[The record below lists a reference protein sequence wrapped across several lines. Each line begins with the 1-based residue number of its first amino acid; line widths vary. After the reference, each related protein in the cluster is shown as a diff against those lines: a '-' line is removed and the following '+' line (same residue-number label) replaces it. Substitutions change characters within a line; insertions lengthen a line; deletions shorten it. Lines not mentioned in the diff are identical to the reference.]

1 MSNKYLNY
9 EGLQTLVTSVK
20 TNFVPNSSKG
30 VANGVA
36 TLDNSGKVPSSQ
48 LPSYVDDVIE
58 YASQSDF
65 PTTGESGKIYIALDT
80 NKTYRWSGTNYTE
93 ISASL
98 ALGETSSTAY
108 AGDKGKQNATN
119 IATLQSDLGNLSSSL
134 EDVIL
139 NLDTKVTQESGKG
152 LSTNDYTTAEKNKLS
167 GIAEGAEVNV
177 QSDWNVTDTTSDAY
191 IKNKPNVITKTSGAS
206 AKFVKGDGSL
216 DDSTYLKTI
225 TATSG
230 TNINAVGTPTVTATT
245 TGNATTLTFNYL
257 KGVQGYQGY
266 QGKSGVD
273 GAQGV
278 QGTTGLQGTT
288 GSTGSRGYQG
298 YRGYQGAT
306 GSVTSVQV
314 TGTGNAITDI
324 TGTTELIATKGATFL
339 TKVST
344 GAGLTGGDITTT
356 GTIKANLK
364 SETSLGTIDTTSKLY
379 AVGVDSQNRL
389 CVQVPWSDTTYT
401 SKTADSGGTEVSLVT
416 TGEKYTWNNKQSAI
430 SDLDTIRSNATNGN
444 TAYGWGNHANAGYL
458 KSSDMVA
465 ITTTE
470 IDNLFTGW

>member
-9 EGLQTLVTSVK
+9 EGLQTLVASVK

-48 LPSYVDDVIE
+48 LPSYVDDVLE
-58 YASQSDF
+58 YAAKSNF
-65 PTTGESGKIYIALDT
+65 PTTGENGKIYITLDT
-80 NKTYRWSGTNYTE
+80 NKTYRWSGTSYTE

-119 IATLQSDLGNLSSSL
+119 IATLQSDFGSLSSSL
-134 EDVIL
+134 EDVKL
-139 NLDTKVTQESGKG
+139 NLDTKVTKESGKG

-167 GIAEGAEVNV
+167 DIAAGAEVNV

-191 IKNKPNVITKTSGAS
+191 IKNKPNVITKTNGAS

-266 QGKSGVD
+266 QG
-273 GAQGV
+273 
-278 QGTTGLQGTT
+278 LQGKT
-288 GSTGSRGYQG
+288 GTQG
-298 YRGYQGAT
+298 IQGAT

-401 SKTADSGGTEVSLVT
+401 SKTAASGGTEVSLVT

-430 SDLDTIRSNATNGN
+430 SDLATIRSNATNGN

-465 ITTTE
+465 ITITE
-470 IDNLFTGW
+470 INNLFTGW

>member
-36 TLDNSGKVPSSQ
+36 TLDDSGKVPSSQ

-58 YASQSDF
+58 YASQSGF
-65 PTTGESGKIYIALDT
+65 PETGESGKIYIALDT
-80 NKTYRWSGTNYTE
+80 NKTYRWSGSNYVE
-93 ISASL
+93 ISESL
-98 ALGETSSTAY
+98 ALGETTSTAY
-108 AGDKGKQNATN
+108 PGDKGKANAAA
-119 IATLQSDLGNLSSSL
+119 IASLQSG
-134 EDVIL
+134 
-139 NLDTKVTQESGKG
+139 KVDKVSGKG
-152 LSTNDYTTAEKNKLS
+152 LSTNDYTTAEKDKLS
-167 GIAEGAEVNV
+167 GIAAGAEVNV

-191 IKNKPNVITKTSGAS
+191 IKNKPDVITKTSGAS

-230 TNINAVGTPTVTATT
+230 PNINAVGTPTVTATT

-257 KGVQGYQGY
+257 KGIQGFQGF

-273 GAQGV
+273 GLQ
-278 QGTTGLQGTT
+278 GLQGI
-288 GSTGSRGYQG
+288 
-298 YRGYQGAT
+298 QGAT

-314 TGTGNAITDI
+314 TGTGNAITNI
-324 TGTTELIATKGATFL
+324 TGTTELIATKDATFL

-344 GAGLTGGDITTT
+344 GAGLTGGDITTS

-364 SETSLGTIDTTSKLY
+364 NEASLGTIDNTSNLY

-401 SKTADSGGTEVSLVT
+401 SKPAASGGTEVSLVT
-416 TGEKYTWNNKQSAI
+416 TGEKYTWNNKQDAI
-430 SDLDTIRSNATNGN
+430 SDLATIRSNATNGN
-444 TAYGWGNHANAGYL
+444 TAYSWGNHADAGYL
-458 KSSDMVA
+458 KNSDMVA
-465 ITTTE
+465 ITETE
-470 IDNLFTGW
+470 INNLFTGW

>member
-30 VANGVA
+30 AMNGVA
-36 TLDNSGKVPSSQ
+36 TLDETGKVPSIQ

-58 YASQSDF
+58 YNSNSNF
-65 PTTGESGKIYIALDT
+65 PTPGESGKIYIALDT
-80 NKTYRWSGTNYTE
+80 NKTYRWSGSGYVE

-108 AGDKGKQNATN
+108 PGDKGKANATA
-119 IATLQSDLGNLSSSL
+119 IASLQSN
-134 EDVIL
+134 
-139 NLDTKVTQESGKG
+139 KVDKVPGKG
-152 LSTNDYTTAEKNKLS
+152 LSTNDYTTDEKNKLS
-167 GIAEGAEVNV
+167 GIAAGAEVNV

-191 IKNKPNVITKTSGAS
+191 IKNKPDVITKTSGAS
-206 AKFVKGDGSL
+206 SKFVKGDGSL

-230 TNINAVGTPTVTATT
+230 PNIDAVGTPTVTATT

-257 KGVQGYQGY
+257 KGIQGFQGF

-273 GAQGV
+273 G
-278 QGTTGLQGTT
+278 LQGI
-288 GSTGSRGYQG
+288 QG
-298 YRGYQGAT
+298 IQGAT

-314 TGTGNAITDI
+314 TGTGNAITNI
-324 TGTTELIATKGATFL
+324 TGTTELIAIKEATFL

-344 GAGLTGGDITTT
+344 GAGLTGGDITTS

-364 SETSLGTIDTTSKLY
+364 NEESLGTIDTTSKLY

-389 CVQVPWSDTTYT
+389 CVQVPWSNTTYT
-401 SKTADSGGTEVSLVT
+401 SKTAASGGTEVSLVT
-416 TGEKYTWNNKQSAI
+416 TGEKYTWNNKQDAI
-430 SDLDTIRSNATNGN
+430 ADLATIRSNATNGN
-444 TAYGWGNHANAGYL
+444 TAHGWGNHADAGYL
-458 KSSDMVA
+458 KNSDMVA
-465 ITTTE
+465 ITETE
-470 IDNLFTGW
+470 INNLFTGW